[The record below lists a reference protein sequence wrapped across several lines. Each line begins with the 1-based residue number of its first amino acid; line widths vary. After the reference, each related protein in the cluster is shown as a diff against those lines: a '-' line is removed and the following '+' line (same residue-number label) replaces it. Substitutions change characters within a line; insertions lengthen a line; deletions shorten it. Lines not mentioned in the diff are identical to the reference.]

1 MYEEYTIFSYFFHE
15 LTFVNNFINVSF
27 NWLILYCSSPSR
39 SFHFS
44 TAVNINIEI
53 LLIVLYLY

>member
-27 NWLILYCSSPSR
+27 NWPILYC